1 MKICR
6 DSNESYFCY
15 GEVMGRKLLSHSP
28 VRKDAIE
35 LFCDLIEKLK
45 KECNSEHQRV
55 N

>member
-6 DSNESYFCY
+6 DSNESYYCY
-15 GEVMGRKLLSHSP
+15 GEVMGRKLLSYSP
-28 VRKDAIE
+28 IRRDAID
-35 LFCDLIEKLK
+35 LFCALIKKLK